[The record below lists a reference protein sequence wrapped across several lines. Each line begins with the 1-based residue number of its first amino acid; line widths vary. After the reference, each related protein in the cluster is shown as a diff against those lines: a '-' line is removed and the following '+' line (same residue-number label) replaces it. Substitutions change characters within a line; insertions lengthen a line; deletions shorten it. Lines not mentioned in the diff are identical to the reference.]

1 MTHSH
6 CGQDGLCQTVIL
18 PCSHVIGLSSNTIK
32 NVFLHGDLEEEV
44 HMEEPPGFVAQG
56 EASTMIC
63 RLCRPLYGLK
73 QSPRAWFDKFCTVVQ
88 QFGSVRSDDHSI
100 FYLHSPQGCIYLVYA
115 DDIAITGGDQH
126 GIAQLKQYL
135 SRQFQTKDLGKL
147 WVFLRHRS
155 CSVQGWC
162 SDVSEEVCS

>member
-1 MTHSH
+1 M
-6 CGQDGLCQTVIL
+6 V
-18 PCSHVIGLSSNTIK
+18 
-32 NVFLHGDLEEEV
+32 
-44 HMEEPPGFVAQG
+44 
-56 EASTMIC
+56 C
-63 RLCRPLYGLK
+63 RLRRSLYGLK
-73 QSPRAWFDKFCTVVQ
+73 QFPRAWFARFCTVVQ
-88 QFGSVRSDDHSI
+88 QFGLVHSEADHLV
-100 FYLHSPQGCIYLVYA
+100 FDRHSPQGCIYLVYA

-162 SDVSEEVCS
+162 SDLSEEVCS